1 MEIKLS
7 VRKQYNGLG
16 DDICYGETSTEANG
30 EAILTDPVIKW
41 YLKAALVAGHYLRE
55 VIIRIPL

>member
-7 VRKQYNGLG
+7 VRKQHNGLG

-30 EAILTDPVIKW
+30 EAILTDPVIK
-41 YLKAALVAGHYLRE
+41 
-55 VIIRIPL
+55 